1 MHQFELDILKN
12 YLKISISS
20 DIRHTMFDNYL
31 IINSIALLF
40 VST

>member
-20 DIRHTMFDNYL
+20 DIRHTMFDKCL
-31 IINSIALLF
+31 ITNNIVLLF
-40 VST
+40 VLT